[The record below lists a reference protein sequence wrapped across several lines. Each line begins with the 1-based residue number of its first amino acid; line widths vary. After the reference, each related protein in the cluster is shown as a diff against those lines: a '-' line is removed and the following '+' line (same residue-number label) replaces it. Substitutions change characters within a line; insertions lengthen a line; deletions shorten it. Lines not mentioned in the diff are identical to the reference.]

1 MLELDQK
8 RKYLLGIISGN
19 ISGIVLVIIYWTIMF
34 QVLVNISSPLHI
46 LWEIIFIELIRIG
59 LFILMSVIL
68 YHKWFQQE
76 ALFLSD
82 AYFLFGMFFNILIY
96 GKIQDLFGYLYY
108 SQITLEYQII
118 LFYLKTRYLLI
129 IFNTLPLFYLGIFVL
144 FSIFTTFIRE
154 LPEYVAKRVRF
165 FIFTGFFTGTTF
177 IILIL
182 PTIELVILLYSIILT
197 TTLLGI
203 VVMFFIMYK
212 YKRLSQAHGLII
224 GLGFLLA
231 IILSF
236 YTSQLR
242 NEFVNDA
249 SLVSSLIFA
258 ELIDM
263 FVYFM
268 VFLGFL
274 IKPGYAKLS
283 K

>member
-1 MLELDQK
+1 MLELDKK

-19 ISGIVLVIIYWTIMF
+19 IIGIILVIIYWIIML
-34 QVLVNISSPLHI
+34 QVLVNISYPI
-46 LWEIIFIELIRIG
+46 QVFWEIIFIELLRIG
-59 LFILMSVIL
+59 VFILMTTIL

-108 SQITLEYQII
+108 SQIALEYQII

-144 FSIFTTFIRE
+144 FSIFTTFIKE
-154 LPEYVAKRVRF
+154 LPEHVVERVRF
-165 FIFTGFFTGTTF
+165 FIFNGF
-177 IILIL
+177 IIANTFTIIIL

-203 VVMFFIMYK
+203 VMMFFIMYK

-242 NEFVNDA
+242 NAYVNDA
-249 SLVSSLIFA
+249 SLVSSLILA

-263 FVYFM
+263 FVYFI
-268 VFLGFL
+268 VFFGFL
-274 IKPGYAKLS
+274 IKPKYAKLPI
-283 K
+283 